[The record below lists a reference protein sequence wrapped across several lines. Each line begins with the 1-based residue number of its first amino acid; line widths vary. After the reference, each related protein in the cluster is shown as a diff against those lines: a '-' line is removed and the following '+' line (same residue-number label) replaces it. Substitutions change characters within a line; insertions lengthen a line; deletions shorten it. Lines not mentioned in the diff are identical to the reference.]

1 MVDSQPK
8 QSSETL
14 KEIKLPGPDPLI
26 GVRLDGRFL
35 IESALGSGGMSV
47 VYKGKH
53 ESVDRTVAIKTL
65 KLDLCSEPVLV
76 SRFEREIKSLSRLNH
91 PNIVTVFDCVISPQ
105 GQPYIIMD
113 YVNGESLEDSLSRG
127 PMSAA
132 RAVKLVIQ
140 VCNALEHAHRHGVI
154 HRDLKPA
161 NIMLQKGEPLNE
173 VKVVDFGLAKLAED
187 TQKLTKSDEL
197 WGSLPYMS
205 PEQCSSNENIE
216 IDTRSDIYSL
226 GAVLFQM
233 LTGKDPFY
241 GLDLME
247 TIRHHQSEDPPFF
260 KEVAPQLKFPPA
272 LEGVVRK
279 ALNKDKEDRFQSMRE
294 FKEAIEFAAAPL
306 LKEEEQNRSLA
317 STSARPPVSSKPRS
331 TRDFT
336 APAKRKKKSNIVKI
350 VGITSGISILC
361 TIALSYCMIVLFK
374 GSFVGMGNSLKTTA
388 ASAGTTQTSNPVAPV
403 TPPKVPAPKVPS
415 PEVLSPTAVKIPL
428 HHAPLVVRSVGIG
441 GSSESGSTNS
451 SSKIHAFRTLESHKI
466 PKVVKH
472 ESSVKSPAQVKPHN
486 LESRWSA
493 LELQRSK

>member
-1 MVDSQPK
+1 MVES
-8 QSSETL
+8 QSSDTL
-14 KEIKLPGPDPLI
+14 HEIDLPVADPLI

-65 KLDLCSEPVLV
+65 KLDLCSQPVIV

-113 YVNGESLEDSLSRG
+113 YVNGESLEASLARS
-127 PMSAA
+127 PMSAG

-161 NIMLQKGEPLNE
+161 NIMLQSGEPVNE

-205 PEQCSSNENIE
+205 PEQCSSNANIE
-216 IDTRSDIYSL
+216 IDPRSDIYSL

-247 TIRHHQSEDPPFF
+247 TIRHHISEDPPFF
-260 KEVAPQLKFPPA
+260 KEIAPQLKIPPA

-279 ALNKDKEDRFQSMRE
+279 ALNKNKEDRFQSMRE

-306 LKEEEQNRSLA
+306 LKEEELNRPVA
-317 STSARPPVSSKPRS
+317 STSSRPPLSSKPRS
-331 TRDFT
+331 TRDF
-336 APAKRKKKSNIVKI
+336 ASPSKNKKKSSIVKI

-361 TIALSYCMIVLFK
+361 TIALSYCMIVIFK
-374 GSFVGMGNSLKTTA
+374 GSFIGMGNSLKTTA
-388 ASAGTTQTSNPVAPV
+388 ASAGTTKTSIPVAPPV
-403 TPPKVPAPKVPS
+403 VASPKVA
-415 PEVLSPTAVKIPL
+415 SPTAVKIPL
-428 HHAPLVVRSVGIG
+428 YHEPLVVRRVGLG
-441 GSSESGSTNS
+441 GSKESGATNS
-451 SSKIHAFRTLESHKI
+451 SSKVRTFRILESRKI

-472 ESSVKSPAQVKPHN
+472 ESSVKIPAQVKPHN
-486 LESRWSA
+486 SESRWTA
-493 LELQRSK
+493 LESQRSK